1 MAVLVNKR
9 TVRIEWGDCDPAGIV
24 YFPRYFVIMD
34 NCTVHLFEH
43 ATGLTKI
50 QMTQKH
56 GSVGFPMVDIRAKFH
71 VPTKYGDDV
80 VVESKIVAF
89 GKSRFEV
96 EHRLMKGEQ
105 LCVEGFET
113 RVWVGA
119 HPDDPKRIKS
129 QPVPEEI
136 VKLFGAPV
144 REKA

>member
-1 MAVLVNKR
+1 MTVLVNKR

-34 NCTVHLFEH
+34 NCTMHLFEH

-50 QMTQKH
+50 QLTEKLDFA
-56 GSVGFPMVDIRAKFH
+56 GIPMVDIRARFL

-89 GKSRFEV
+89 GRSRFEV
-96 EHRLMKGEQ
+96 EHRLLKDGE
-105 LCVEGFET
+105 LAVEVFET
-113 RVWVGA
+113 RVWVGL
-119 HPDDPKRIKS
+119 HPDDPKRLKS
-129 QPVPEEI
+129 KPIPEEI

-144 REKA
+144 REKV